1 MISSCSVLE
10 FDEYK
15 KYYYQILKNL
25 NSKKLFYRYYDEK
38 KNYSEAY
45 KLLKKIISF
54 ISKHS
59 NSKKRLNIYVSCDK
73 SFFMYVSIL
82 AILLTNNIWIPL
94 SKSSPQKRI
103 KEILNSVP
111 PDIFLFD
118 DEDESKLFKKY
129 TDKIFSFN
137 QVEKSKF
144 VQNFLPIKNLIN
156 SISFDRPAFI
166 YFTSG
171 STGKSK
177 GIMVSHVNIISDV
190 FAQKKHLYNFSFVKK
205 EKELVFGDYYD
216 TAFSIF
222 FDIFFPA
229 IYIHGAISPGIS
241 KNEILL
247 PIDHIKKNN
256 VNVLVAVPSTIQR
269 IKIYYGN
276 NQIDHHFKVLIMT
289 GEPFY
294 LNVLKYLFNNFKTKK
309 IFNCYGGTEMGNWIY
324 FHDCKKSDLKNFR
337 EFNLV
342 PIGKNFN
349 TVESKI
355 VKGELVAKGPMITL
369 GYINKELNEGKFI
382 FSHKKS
388 TFFTGDLVEKKHGK
402 LICKG
407 RKDHLVKV
415 RGYRIEIPFVEAK
428 LRAIKMIE
436 QCVVIEKKTRN
447 YDNYLAAVIKP
458 VNKKISDFDLKKAAL
473 KELPQYM
480 IPAQFILVK
489 NIPLNSNGKIDRKKI
504 IKKYFK

>member
-1 MISSCSVLE
+1 MINSSSNLR
-10 FDEYK
+10 FGKYQ
-15 KYYYQILKNL
+15 KYYHQVLKNL
-25 NSKKLFYRYYDEK
+25 NSKKLFYKYYDEEK
-38 KNYSEAY
+38 KYSEAQ
-45 KLLKKIISF
+45 KMLKKIIAF
-54 ISKHS
+54 IIKQSS
-59 NSKKRLNIYVSCDK
+59 NKKRLNIYVSCDK

-82 AILLTNNIWIPL
+82 AILLTNNVWIPL
-94 SKSSPQKRI
+94 SKSLPQKRI
-103 KEILNSVP
+103 KEILKSVP
-111 PDIFLFD
+111 ADMFLFD
-118 DEDESKLFKKY
+118 GKDKTELFKKY
-129 TDKIFSFN
+129 TSKIYSFN
-137 QVEKSKF
+137 QIEKIKYLK
-144 VQNFLPIKNLIN
+144 NFLSVKNLVNFIN
-156 SISFDRPAFI
+156 FNKPAFI

-190 FAQKKHLYNFSFVKK
+190 FAQKKHLYDFNFVNK
-205 EKELVFGDYYD
+205 EKKLTFGDYYD

-229 IYIHGAISPGIS
+229 VYILGAISPGIS

-256 VNVLVAVPSTIQR
+256 VNILVAVPSTIQR
-269 IKIYYGN
+269 IKLYYGSKK
-276 NQIDHHFKVLIMT
+276 IDHQFKILIMT

-294 LNVLKYLFNNFKTKK
+294 LNVLKYLFNNFDVKK

-337 EFNLV
+337 DYNLV

-355 VKGELVAKGPMITL
+355 VKGELVATGPMITL
-369 GYINKELNEGKFI
+369 GYINKELNKGKFI
-382 FSHKKS
+382 FDHQKS
-388 TFFTGDLVEKKHGK
+388 TFYTGDLVEKKYGK
-402 LICKG
+402 MICKG
-407 RKDHLVKV
+407 RKDHLVKI

-428 LRAIKMIE
+428 LRAIKLIE

-447 YDNYLAAVIKP
+447 YDNYLTAIIKP
-458 VNKKISDFDLKKAAL
+458 INKKISDLDLKKAAL

-480 IPAQFILVK
+480 IPSQFILVED
-489 NIPLNSNGKIDRKKI
+489 IPLNSNGKIDRKNI
-504 IKKYFK
+504 IKKYFR